1 MTVPVSDLQAVAPS
15 AIIEL
20 FELTLNADQ
29 HGTAETYRFHAG
41 TSLNANGELVWNGNS
56 YMRYPVEADGFEYS
70 GNGQLPRP
78 RLRISN
84 ILGTITALMQTLPS
98 GIEGA
103 EVIRIRTLARYLD
116 AVNFPGNTNPYGT
129 PDPTAE
135 FPREVFYIDRKAV
148 ETRDLIEFELA
159 AAFDLAGVRVP
170 KRQCLANVCQWKYR
184 SAECG
189 YTEAAYFDKSD
200 NPVSSAAQ
208 DACGKRLSSCEARF
222 SPFTRTG
229 IVTSGSPLLT
239 VTHPLSVAAG
249 TPVYGHALQ
258 AGTTVNSVSTSG
270 LIVTLSANAVAN
282 MSETRT
288 GTIQGNRT
296 TINVSSAAGLVIG
309 MNVSGAYVRAGTT
322 IVGIVGNAITLSQ
335 PTDERVTLIA
345 TRTGTCTKG
354 ALYITGNLAY
364 SAGLYVKGLG
374 FTPSTYTPV
383 TSISSS
389 MLVLPGFG
397 YAYLVTTNPPST
409 QTVTIG
415 NYPQYVSS
423 TYSFYNVNNY
433 DSSTYTF
440 TGSPSYT
447 FRNPNTAGLPYG
459 GFPGIGVF
467 GS

>member
-20 FELTLNADQ
+20 FELPLNVDQ
-29 HGTAETYRFHAG
+29 HGIAETYRFHAG

-56 YMRYPVEADGFEYS
+56 YMRYPVEADGFEYN

-78 RLRISN
+78 KLRVSN
-84 ILGTITALMQTLPS
+84 ILGTITALMQSLPS

-135 FPREVFYIDRKAV
+135 FPREVFYIDRKSI
-148 ETRDLIEFELA
+148 ETRDVIEFELA

-184 SAECG
+184 SAECS
-189 YTEAAYFDKSD
+189 YTDAAYFDKND

-208 DACGKRLSSCEARF
+208 DVCGKRLSSCEARF
-222 SPFTRTG
+222 SSFTRTG
-229 IVTSGSPLLT
+229 IVTSDSPLLT
-239 VTHPLSVAAG
+239 VTQPLSVAAG

-258 AGTTVNSVSTSG
+258 AGTTVSSVSTNG
-270 LIVTLSANAVAN
+270 LVVTLSANAVAN
-282 MSETRT
+282 MSATRT
-288 GTIQGNRT
+288 GTVQSNRT
-296 TINVSSAAGLVIG
+296 TINVSSAAGLVVG
-309 MNVSGAYVRAGTT
+309 MSVSGAYVPAGTT
-322 IVGIVGNAITLSQ
+322 I
-335 PTDERVTLIA
+335 
-345 TRTGTCTKG
+345 TG
-354 ALYITGNLAY
+354 ITGNTIYL
-364 SAGLYVKGLG
+364 SQTV
-374 FTPSTYTPV
+374 PVTYTLIGTAPGGTNPLHPFAPNQIVLWV
-383 TSISSS
+383 TNSNIVSSANTLYIRGPGYS
-389 MLVLPGFG
+389 DAYHQVLYNSGQIG
-397 YAYLVTTNPPST
+397 YYAYITAYQPAKGVQGTFYFYNATTN
-409 QTVTIG
+409 
-415 NYPQYVSS
+415 YA
-423 TYSFYNVNNY
+423 
-433 DSSTYTF
+433 SSTYTF

-447 FRNPNTAGLPYG
+447 FRNPTTAGLPYG

>member
-20 FELTLNADQ
+20 FELTLNVDQ
-29 HGTAETYRFHAG
+29 HGVAETYRFHAG
-41 TSLNANGELVWNGNS
+41 TSLNANGELAWNGNS
-56 YMRYPVEADGFEYS
+56 YMRYPVEADGFEYN

-78 RLRISN
+78 KLRVSN
-84 ILGTITALMQTLPS
+84 ILGTITALMQSLPS

-116 AVNFPGNTNPYGT
+116 AVNFPGNTNPYGA

-135 FPREVFYIDRKAV
+135 FPREVFYIDRKSI
-148 ETRDLIEFELA
+148 ETRDVIEFELA

-189 YTEAAYFDKSD
+189 YTDAAYFDKND

-208 DACGKRLSSCEARF
+208 DVCGKRLSSCEVRF
-222 SPFTRTG
+222 SSFTRTG
-229 IVTSGSPLLT
+229 AVTSGSPLLT
-239 VTHPLSVAAG
+239 VTQPLSVAAG

-258 AGTTVNSVSTSG
+258 AGTTVSSASSNG

-288 GTIQGNRT
+288 GTIQSNRT
-296 TINVSSAAGLVIG
+296 TINVSSAAGLVVG
-309 MNVSGAYVRAGTT
+309 MSVSGAYVRAGTT
-322 IVGIVGNAITLSQ
+322 ISGIVGNAITLSQ
-335 PTDERVTLIA
+335 PTDEYVTLVA
-345 TRTGTCTKG
+345 TRTGTCTRG
-354 ALYITGNLAY
+354 ALYITDGLTY
-364 SAGLYVKGLG
+364 SAGLYVMGAG
-374 FTPSTYTPV
+374 FAPSTYTPV

-389 MLVLPGFG
+389 MFALPGFR
-397 YAYLVTTNPPST
+397 YAYLVTANPSPS
-409 QTVTIG
+409 QTVTVG
-415 NYPQYVSS
+415 NYPQYVFSS
-423 TYSFYNVNNY
+423 YSFYSVNNY
-433 DSSTYTF
+433 ASSTYTF

-447 FRNPNTAGLPYG
+447 FRNPATAGLPYG